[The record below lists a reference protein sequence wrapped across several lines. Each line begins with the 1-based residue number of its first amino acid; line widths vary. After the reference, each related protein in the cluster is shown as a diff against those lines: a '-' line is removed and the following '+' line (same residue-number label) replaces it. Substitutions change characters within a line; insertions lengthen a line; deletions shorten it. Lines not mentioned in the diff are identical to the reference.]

1 MNPVKLKNWEVF
13 QPIPLEISEA
23 LSAYP
28 PYLRQLLYNRNIK
41 TEADALR
48 YLNSDGAFYDPFL
61 LTDMD
66 RVVDRLLRAIDQNEC
81 IAVYGDYDVDGVTAT
96 VLMVEVL
103 TCMGANAK
111 HHIPNRF
118 DEGYGLN
125 TDAIQGLADQGVKV
139 ILTVDCGIRSPRE
152 VEFAASLGMDLIIS
166 DHHHPKDTLPQAHA
180 VICQKREG
188 DEYPYKELAGVGLA
202 YKIAQAL
209 FQKRPVSGWNADDWL
224 DLVALGTVADI
235 VPLTGE
241 NRSLVR
247 KGISLIRQGK
257 RKGLSSLIRVAGRQ
271 VEKITAADIGFAI
284 GPRLNAG
291 GRIKTPEDPFQLLI
305 SKDENEIGSLAQ
317 TLDNQNSK
325 RQDMTKTMQ
334 HQAEEKF
341 AGKSQ
346 VNLIADRDEEYSSGV
361 IGLVASK
368 LVETYYRPA
377 IVGHI
382 EDGFTRASC
391 RSIPDFH
398 ITNALDQCADLLVRH
413 GGHSMAAGFTVANEN
428 WDKLIERLTQIA
440 DQQFGTQEITRTVM
454 ADVELPLDELP
465 PNILGILRQL
475 EPTGMENPGA
485 LFISRNVACMNFRKI
500 GADQSHL
507 KFKVKFHTANLDAV
521 AWNQADYYSEQP
533 CRYDLL
539 FTFEENNYNGNSSL
553 QLNVR
558 DIRPT
563 QA

>member
-1 MNPVKLKNWEVF
+1 MNPVKLKKWDVYP
-13 QPIPLEISEA
+13 PIPLEISEV

-28 PYLRQLLYNRNIK
+28 PYLRQLLYNRNIQ
-41 TEADALR
+41 TDADAIA
-48 YLNSDGAFYDPFL
+48 YLGADGTNFDPFL
-61 LTDMD
+61 LQDMP
-66 RVVDRLLRAIDQNEC
+66 RAVDRLLRAVDEHES

-103 TCMGANAK
+103 TCLGGNARSY
-111 HHIPNRF
+111 IPNRF

-125 TDAIQGLADQGVKV
+125 TDAIQTLADQGVKI

-152 VEFAASLGMDLIIS
+152 AEFASSLGMDMIIS
-166 DHHHPKDTLPQAHA
+166 DHHHPKDGLPQAAA
-180 VICQKREG
+180 VICQKRL
-188 DEYPYKELAGVGLA
+188 DDPYPYKELAGVGLA

-209 FQKRPVSGWNADDWL
+209 FTARPVNGWSADDWL

-247 KGISLIRQGK
+247 KGISLIHQGK

-291 GRIKTPEDPFQLLI
+291 GRIETAQDSFQLLF
-305 SKDENEIGSLAQ
+305 SRDDSEIGQLAQ
-317 TLDNQNSK
+317 KLDNHNGT
-325 RQDMTKTMQ
+325 RQKMTREMQ
-334 HQAEEKF
+334 MQAETKF
-341 AGKSQ
+341 AAHDQ
-346 VNLIADRDEEYSSGV
+346 VNLIADRDSEYNPGV

-382 EDGFTRASC
+382 DGKFTRASC
-391 RSIPDFH
+391 RSIPEFH

-413 GGHSMAAGFTVANEN
+413 GGHSMAAGFTVDNEN
-428 WDKLIERLTQIA
+428 WPVLIERLTRIA
-440 DQQFGTQEITRTVM
+440 DQQFGASEITRTVM

-465 PNILGILRQL
+465 PNILNILKQL

-485 LFISRNVACMNFRKI
+485 LFISRNVPCHDFRII
-500 GADQSHL
+500 GSEQNHL
-507 KFKVKFHTANLDAV
+507 KFKARFHGANLDAV
-521 AWNQADYYSEQP
+521 AWNQAAFFSATP
-533 CRYDLL
+533 CALDLL
-539 FTFEENNYNGNSSL
+539 FSFEENNYNGRSSL

-558 DIRPT
+558 DIRT
-563 QA
+563 T